1 MEGLPFSVR
10 STDAAF
16 LDVLRGYAGEHL
28 VESHEGW
35 ATLFSADCGE
45 TRTMAGGKVVHGISR
60 LYSNGLKIFE
70 GRVQDEMA
78 GRLIS
83 GVRDLATQH
92 SNEYVRIRAGGVV
105 VDGAAILLPSPP
117 EPHLPTLTGMLV
129 QRGGGFLGDEVVNVD
144 PVLRRAHGLPLPLLI
159 DGFDLPLFP
168 HVVRERTRRKT
179 RGTPEEVQAKT
190 PRRPVPVEELGGVRA
205 APAPIR
211 WLVFPF
217 FEEGAETRLEPF
229 GGAAALFRFT
239 EATLNLHV
247 WTDRAFVLQ
256 RQLMDT
262 VPVSRLVVGGSLEEA
277 ADAVWSGARELV
289 GGSPARSTESG
300 RG

>member
-1 MEGLPFSVR
+1 MR
-10 STDAAF
+10 ATDQGF
-16 LDVLRGYAGEHL
+16 LDLVRGYLGAHRVGG
-28 VESHEGW
+28 HEGW
-35 ATLFSADCGE
+35 ATPFSADCGE
-45 TRTMAGGKVVHGISR
+45 TRTMAGGKVVQGISR
-60 LYSNGLKIFE
+60 LYSTGMKIFE

-92 SNEYVRIRAGGVV
+92 SNEYVRIRAGGIV
-105 VDGAAILLPSPP
+105 VDGAAIVFPSPP
-117 EPHLPTLTGMLV
+117 QAHLPALTGLLV
-129 QRGGGFLGDEVVNVD
+129 QRGADYLGDEVVNVD

-168 HVVRERTRRKT
+168 GIDRERTRRRMK
-179 RGTPEEVQAKT
+179 GTPEEVQAKT
-190 PRRPVPVEELGGVRA
+190 PRRPVPVEDLGGALA

-211 WLVFPF
+211 SIVFPF
-217 FEEGAETRLEPF
+217 FEEGAATRLEPF

-256 RQLMDT
+256 RDLLESAT
-262 VPVSRLVVGGSLEEA
+262 VSRLVIGGSLEEA
-277 ADAVWSGARELV
+277 ADVLWGAAPELV
-289 GGSPARSTESG
+289 

>member
-1 MEGLPFSVR
+1 M
-10 STDAAF
+10 
-16 LDVLRGYAGEHL
+16 
-28 VESHEGW
+28 
-35 ATLFSADCGE
+35 FSADCGD

-60 LYSNGLKIFE
+60 LYSNGIKIFE

-92 SNEYVRIRAGGVV
+92 SNEYVRIRAGGVI

-117 EPHLPTLTGMLV
+117 QPHLPALTAMLV
-129 QRGGGFLGDEVVNVD
+129 QRGAAFLGDEVVNVD

-168 HVVRERTRRKT
+168 RIEREPSRRRP
-179 RGTPEEVQAKT
+179 RGTPEEIGAKT
-190 PRRPVPVEELGGVRA
+190 PRRPVPVEELGGVLA
-205 APAPIR
+205 DPSPIGA
-211 WLVFPF
+211 LVFPF
-217 FEEGAETRLEPF
+217 FEDGAETRLEPF
-229 GGAAALFRFT
+229 GGAAAVFRFT
-239 EATLNLHV
+239 EATLNMHV

-256 RQLMDT
+256 RELLES
-262 VPVSRLVVGGSLEEA
+262 VPVSRLVVGSI
-277 ADAVWSGARELV
+277 ADAAALVSSSAPEL
-289 GGSPARSTESG
+289 T

>member
-10 STDAAF
+10 STDRRF
-16 LDVLRGYAGEHL
+16 LDLLRGYLGAHL
-28 VESHEGW
+28 VDGHEGW

-45 TRTMAGGKVVHGISR
+45 TRTMAGGKVVHAISR

-70 GRVQDEMA
+70 GRVMDEMA

-92 SNEYVRIRAGGVV
+92 SNEYVCIRAGGVV
-105 VDGAAILLPSPP
+105 VDGSAMLLPSPP
-117 EPHLPTLTGMLV
+117 QAHLPALTGMLV
-129 QRGGGFLGDEVVNVD
+129 RRGAQFLGDEVVNVD

-168 HVVRERTRRKT
+168 HIRRERTRRKM
-179 RGTPEEVQAKT
+179 RGTPEEIEAKT
-190 PRRPVPVEELGGVRA
+190 PRRPVPVEELGGVPA

-211 WLVFPF
+211 SLVFPF

-229 GGAAALFRFT
+229 GGAGALFRFT

-247 WTDRAFVLQ
+247 WTDRAFILQ
-256 RQLMDT
+256 RDLMET

-277 ADAVWSGARELV
+277 ADVVWSAAADLLT
-289 GGSPARSTESG
+289 SNH
-300 RG
+300 